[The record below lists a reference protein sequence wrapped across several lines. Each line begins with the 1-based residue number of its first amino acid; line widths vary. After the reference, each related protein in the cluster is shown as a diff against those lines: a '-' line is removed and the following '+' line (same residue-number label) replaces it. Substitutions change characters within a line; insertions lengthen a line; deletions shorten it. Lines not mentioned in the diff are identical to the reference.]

1 MLHIVIAIIVAAA
14 VGYYFY
20 TNIHKSKDDEVST
33 TDLILK
39 AGLPGIAS
47 GIITFYLAK
56 TFVDGESSFLGQQE
70 PTMQGSFFD
79 P

>member
-1 MLHIVIAIIVAAA
+1 MIHIVIAIIVAIA

-20 TNIHKSKDDEVST
+20 SNIDSEKKSEMT
-33 TDLILK
+33 TVALK

-47 GIITFYLAK
+47 GVIAFYVSK
-56 TFVDGESSFLGQQE
+56 TFISSDTFKSE